1 MTEAESSVNRPPFVV
16 HRNFIETPFEE
27 RFQKILRH
35 AWKAR
40 SWHVISAVPGSGKS
54 LGIDDLVNYSGAYK
68 DSTGKTYLPILAIR
82 APENAAREQA
92 LGIELS
98 AAFGIVPTMTWA
110 VRRNWLVEIMH
121 STGVECII
129 IDDAH
134 DLTRAQLALLK
145 KLTDNLAASPYHR
158 QISLCLVT
166 AHSGNVIPLRD
177 IITTPEL
184 VWRQFYRRM
193 DTEQPFCVVDGHTQE
208 EVANILTT
216 FEDLYHD
223 QLPHLRLRRWSKP
236 IFEILT
242 NPILDLDSSHRVTM
256 DHLTRL
262 VTSAIRRVY
271 DRGEIDL
278 NMAIL
283 QETADLMILRRND
296 TYHVDNYFIDDK
308 PRKDNEA
315 G

>member
-1 MTEAESSVNRPPFVV
+1 MTDTEFSASRPPFAV
-16 HRNFIETPFEE
+16 HRNFIETPFEQ

-35 AWKAR
+35 AWEAR

-54 LGIDDLVNYSGAYK
+54 SGIDDLISYSGAYK

-82 APENAAREQA
+82 APENAAKDQA

-98 AAFGIVPTMTWA
+98 AAFGIVPTMSWT
-110 VRRNWLVEIMH
+110 VRRNWLVEIMY

-145 KLTDNLAASPYHR
+145 KLMDNLAAFPYHR
-158 QISLCLVT
+158 LVSLCLVT
-166 AHSGNVIPLRD
+166 AHSGNVIPLKD

-193 DTEQPFCVVDGHTQE
+193 DIEQPFCVVDGHTQD

-216 FEDLYHD
+216 FEDLYHN
-223 QLPHLRLRRWSKP
+223 QLPQLRLRRWSKP

-262 VTSAIRRVY
+262 VTSALRRVY
-271 DRGEIDL
+271 DRGETDL
-278 NMAIL
+278 NVAIL
-283 QETADLMILRRND
+283 EETADLMILRRED
-296 TYHVDNYFIDDK
+296 TYHIDSDFMKDK
-308 PRKDNEA
+308 PSEERET